1 MRDVSYFHLRLRH
14 RKPPTIGP
22 FENTQGGL
30 QRTTHWM
37 WERRVGQHPV
47 LDPGHSQES
56 VDRISRW
63 LFQFLALRI
72 NSFFL
77 LLFLWR
83 CGGLVVSVL
92 VSRSCG
98 LGSSPGRGRCVVF
111 LGKTLCSHSASLRHP
126 GVKMGTYEINAVGTS
141 IPSRGGVEIPQVASC
156 FLGKT
161 LCSHSASPH
170 PGVKMVTDEIN
181 AVGTSIPSRG
191 KLKYP

>member
-1 MRDVSYFHLRLRH
+1 MYFVKTSVRVRDVSYFHLRLRH

-77 LLFLWR
+77 LLFLRR
-83 CGGLVVSVL
+83 CGGLVVSAL
-92 VSRSCG
+92 VSRSSG
-98 LGSSPGRGRCVVF
+98 SGSSPGRGRCVVF
-111 LGKTLCSHSASLRHP
+111 LGKTLCSHSAFSRHS
-126 GVKMGTYEINAVGTS
+126 GVKMG
-141 IPSRGGVEIPQVASC
+141 
-156 FLGKT
+156 
-161 LCSHSASPH
+161 
-170 PGVKMVTDEIN
+170 TDEIN

-191 KLKYP
+191 ELKYP